1 MINIFFFF
9 FARIFESQL
18 AISIVDKQSF
28 YLFIYL
34 FIIIII
40 IILLIEK
47 VDKQSLC
54 NGRIT
59 QSTNSKKE

>member
-28 YLFIYL
+28 YL

>member
-9 FARIFESQL
+9 FCKNIRESIGNINSGQT
-18 AISIVDKQSF
+18 KF
-28 YLFIYL
+28 LFIYL

>member
-9 FARIFESQL
+9 FCKNIRESIGNINSGQT
-18 AISIVDKQSF
+18 KF
-28 YLFIYL
+28 LFIYL
-34 FIIIII
+34 FII